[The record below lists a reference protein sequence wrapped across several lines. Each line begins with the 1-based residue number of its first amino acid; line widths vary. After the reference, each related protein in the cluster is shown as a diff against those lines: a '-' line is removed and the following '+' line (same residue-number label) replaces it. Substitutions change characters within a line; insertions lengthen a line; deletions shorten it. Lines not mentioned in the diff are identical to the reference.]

1 MKKTTKKNTTNT
13 IETIF
18 EGFRNNIK
26 TVKKSWNEQNNVHHK
41 MFYMISDY
49 DGKINLESLLYWTV
63 CGQVDTAVRPVMFS
77 MIDFIA
83 TANGYTMDCDENMA
97 GFHKMF
103 MTGIKKSQ
111 IKNACKV
118 FAQGIAVGDDCADFE
133 KILTKFY
140 CEMSINDRIHAFE
153 DMISD
158 YGSLVM

>member
-1 MKKTTKKNTTNT
+1 MKKTTKKTTNS

-26 TVKKSWNEQNNVHHK
+26 TVKKPWNEQNVHNK
-41 MFYMISDY
+41 MFYMVSDY
-49 DGKINLESLLYWTV
+49 DGKINLKSLLYWTV
-63 CGQVDTAVRPVMFS
+63 CGQVDTAIRPVMFS

-83 TANGYTMDCDENMA
+83 TANGYTMDCDVNMA
-97 GFHKMF
+97 AFHKMF

-118 FAQGIAVGDDCADFE
+118 FAQGIALDGDCAEFE

-140 CEMSINDRIHAFE
+140 CDMSINDRIHAFE
-153 DMISD
+153 DTISD
-158 YGSLVM
+158 YGSLVK

>member
-1 MKKTTKKNTTNT
+1 MKKTTKKTT

-18 EGFRNNIK
+18 EGFRTNIK
-26 TVKKSWNEQNNVHHK
+26 TVKQPWNEQNVYSK
-41 MFYMISDY
+41 MFDMIDNY
-49 DGKINLESLLYWTV
+49 NGKISLERLLYWTV
-63 CGQVDTAVRPVMFS
+63 CGKVDTSIRPVMFS

-83 TANGYTMDCDENMA
+83 TANGYTMDCSDNMA
-97 GFHKMF
+97 AFQRMF

-118 FAQGIAVGDDCADFE
+118 FAQGIALDGDCAEFE
-133 KILTKFY
+133 KILTNFY
-140 CEMSINDRIHAFE
+140 CDMSITGRIHEFE